1 MKLSYQERKRLPK
14 GDFALPGR
22 KYPIEDK
29 AHARNAIARVDRF
42 GTKREQQIVKRKV
55 HSKFPSIKI
64 KRASA

>member
-14 GDFALPGR
+14 SDFALPGR

-29 AHARNAIARVDRF
+29 AHARNAIARVDTF
-42 GTKREQQIVKRKV
+42 GTKREQQIVKRRV
-55 HSKFPSIKI
+55 HEKFPSIKI